1 MRPLFHCL
9 SLPLLAFILSVGFVW
24 CLASCG
30 GGAYRQNANND
41 VKALLQDIPDFG
53 IEANESSRL
62 QNPPENDFPGIPP
75 DDPAAHAVAATVLGE
90 EIYPKPITTAKL
102 ENDT

>member
-1 MRPLFHCL
+1 MRYLFQCL
-9 SLPLLAFILSVGFVW
+9 PTNPVAFTFSAVAAG

-30 GGAYRQNANND
+30 GGAYRQNADND

-75 DDPAAHAVAATVLGE
+75 DDPAAHAVAVTVLGE
-90 EIYPKPITTAKL
+90 EISPEANYHG
-102 ENDT
+102 